1 MSVKEILKNMSFTLF
16 LILVIGF
23 IGWFH
28 LKDLGIE
35 DMKHTHTDTY
45 EVVSSHIS
53 NSQSIYGT
61 SHTYYLIVKDKNGVM
76 KTYSVSAEE
85 YFTAKETG
93 FYVKETYGD

>member
-1 MSVKEILKNMSFTLF
+1 MTTRETLKHVLLTAFVIT
-16 LILVIGF
+16 VIG
-23 IGWFH
+23 IMGWVH
-28 LKDLGIE
+28 LKDMSFE
-35 DMKHTHTDTY
+35 NAKHTHTDTY
-45 EVVSSHIS
+45 EVVSTHIS

-93 FYVKETYGD
+93 FYVRETYGE

>member
-1 MSVKEILKNMSFTLF
+1 MSTKEILKHVLFTGF
-16 LILVIGF
+16 VITVIGF
-23 IGWFH
+23 MGWVH
-28 LKDLGIE
+28 LRGLEIE
-35 DMKHTHTDTY
+35 RIKHTHTDKY
-45 EVVSSHIS
+45 EVVSTHIS

-93 FYVKETYGD
+93 FYVKETYGE

>member
-1 MSVKEILKNMSFTLF
+1 MSVKEILKHVLFTGF
-16 LILVIGF
+16 FITVIGF
-23 IGWFH
+23 MGWVQ
-28 LKDLGIE
+28 LRGLEIE
-35 DMKHTHTDTY
+35 RIKHTHTDTY
-45 EVVSSHIS
+45 EVISTHTS

-93 FYVKETYGD
+93 LYVRETYGD

>member
-1 MSVKEILKNMSFTLF
+1 MTIKETLKHVLFTAF
-16 LILVIGF
+16 VITVIGIMGF
-23 IGWFH
+23 VNLRG
-28 LKDLGIE
+28 LEIE
-35 DMKHTHTDTY
+35 RINHTHTDTY
-45 EVVSSHIS
+45 EVVSTHIS

>member
-1 MSVKEILKNMSFTLF
+1 MSVKEILKHMLFTAF
-16 LILVIGF
+16 VISVIGF
-23 IGWFH
+23 MGLVH
-28 LKDLGIE
+28 LRGLEIE
-35 DMKHTHTDTY
+35 KIKHTHTDTY